1 MIVFVVIL
9 TTMVAT
15 LSGGLALATLT
26 ERQIAGAH
34 RRATQIGLTAETA
47 AERVV
52 HALEALEDWR
62 DVPGTAVLGDT
73 GGSPALRA
81 RTEALNRSLAARYP
95 MGPDTPR
102 WRVVDVRRDGVIE
115 TAVWVSDDPADRDG
129 RPDEDSNGRVVVRAD
144 AWTDR
149 GAARAVEI
157 HMALDGAATRRLSWR
172 EVW

>member
-1 MIVFVVIL
+1 MILFVVIL
-9 TTMVAT
+9 TAMAT
-15 LSGGLALATLT
+15 ALSGGLALATLT

-34 RRATQIGLTAETA
+34 RRATQIGLAAETA

-52 HALEALEDWR
+52 HALELVEDWR
-62 DVPGTAVLGDT
+62 DVPGTTVLGDT
-73 GGSPALRA
+73 DGSPAVSV

-102 WRVVDVRRDGVIE
+102 WRVAEVRRDGTIDA
-115 TAVWVSDDPADRDG
+115 AVWVSDDPADRDG
-129 RPDEDSNGRVVVRAD
+129 RPDEDSNGRVVLRAE

-149 GAARAVEI
+149 GAARVVEVYVVR
-157 HMALDGAATRRLSWR
+157 DGAETRRLSWR